1 MRRNHLQTA
10 MVDPRDR
17 IWRKMTFL
25 EGMKWREVKREISDR
40 STNASSCTQSQHFLL
55 LFRFLWSNSK
65 GKGAIAHV
73 DDEETELKILKCR
86 FVRRSYSL

>member
-40 STNASSCTQSQHFLL
+40 STNASSCTQFQHFLL
-55 LFRFLWSNSK
+55 QISLVEFE
-65 GKGAIAHV
+65 G
-73 DDEETELKILKCR
+73 E
-86 FVRRSYSL
+86 RSHCSR